1 MQIYKNNFITFGVYN
16 KFNMELKNYFPY
28 LLEKKILLSE
38 IGIHPRT
45 HIAWKEEGL
54 TFYEKVNIVLGEKV
68 KKRKWVYLDV
78 FEALWLLIIVEL
90 RKFNLDLKTIKKLKE
105 FIKEQ
110 PDLKSALEKISEE
123 DFQNKVVSQLPKEML
138 ESVGGFTSREKVI
151 KSLSTLLYQ
160 DTFLSNLGVL
170 IYGALITETS
180 PSIIIKMSKDVDA
193 FEFIIAINNS
203 TEANLKEELYQFYT
217 KTFSESTFINLPI
230 VTILE
235 KLFENEKIINRCYE
249 YGFFNNQEKQ
259 LLEAV
264 RNKECEEIKIAK
276 HPSGDYTVNFSD
288 TKEISGEE
296 AKKIRKTLGLKMYD
310 RVEVIYRNE
319 SHLVI
324 KNSNKKVIKRE

>member
-1 MQIYKNNFITFGVYN
+1 
-16 KFNMELKNYFPY
+16 MELKNYFPY
-28 LLEKKILLSE
+28 LMEKKILLSE

-45 HIAWKEEGL
+45 HIAWKKEGI
-54 TFYEKVNIVLGEKV
+54 TFYEGDNIVLDEKSE
-68 KKRKWVYLDV
+68 KRKWVYLDV

-90 RKFNLDLKTIKKLKE
+90 RKFSLDLKTIKKLKE

-110 PDLKSALEKISEE
+110 PDVKSALEKISEE
-123 DFQNKVVSQLPKEML
+123 DFQNKVVGLLTKEML
-138 ESVGGFTSREKVI
+138 ESIGGSISREEVI
-151 KSLSTLLYQ
+151 NSITTNLYQ

-170 IYGALITETS
+170 IYGALITNSS
-180 PSIIIKMSKDVDA
+180 PSILIKINKEADE

-203 TEANLKEELYQFYT
+203 AEGKLKEELYEFYT
-217 KTFSESTFINLPI
+217 KTCSESTFINIPI
-230 VTILE
+230 VAILE
-235 KLFENEKIINRCYE
+235 KLFENEKIINHCYE
-249 YGFFNNQEKQ
+249 YGFFNNQERQ

-288 TKEISGEE
+288 TKELSGEE
-296 AKKIRKTLGLKMYD
+296 AKKLRKTLGLKMYD

-324 KNSNKKVIKRE
+324 KNTNKKVIKK

>member
-1 MQIYKNNFITFGVYN
+1 M
-16 KFNMELKNYFPY
+16 
-28 LLEKKILLSE
+28 LEKKILLSE

-45 HIAWKEEGL
+45 YIAWKDEGL
-54 TFYEKVNIVLGEKV
+54 SFHEEVSTVLGEKV
-68 KKRKWVYLDV
+68 EKRKWVYLDV

-110 PDLKSALEKISEE
+110 PDVKSVFEKISEE
-123 DFQNKVVSQLPKEML
+123 DFQNKVVGLLPKEML
-138 ESVGGFTSREKVI
+138 ESIGGFTSREIVI
-151 KSLSTLLYQ
+151 KSLTTNLYQ
-160 DTFLSNLGVL
+160 DTFLSNLGVVV
-170 IYGALITETS
+170 YGALITNSS
-180 PSIIIKMSKDVDA
+180 PSIIIKINKEVDE

-203 TEANLKEELYQFYT
+203 SEAKLKEELYDFYIRT
-217 KTFSESTFINLPI
+217 CSESTFINLPI

-235 KLFENEKIINRCYE
+235 KLFENEKIINHCYQ
-249 YGFFNNQEKQ
+249 YGFYNNQEKQ
-259 LLEAV
+259 LLEAI

-288 TKEISGEE
+288 AKEISGEE
-296 AKKIRKTLGLKMYD
+296 AKKLRKTLGLKMYD

-324 KNSNKKVIKRE
+324 KNSNKKIIKRE

>member
-1 MQIYKNNFITFGVYN
+1 V
-16 KFNMELKNYFPY
+16 ELKSYFS
-28 LLEKKILLSE
+28 LLLKKILLSE

-45 HIAWKEEGL
+45 YIAWKDEGL
-54 TFYEKVNIVLGEKV
+54 LFYEEVSTLLDEKAE
-68 KKRKWVYLDV
+68 KRRWVYLDV

-110 PDLKSALEKISEE
+110 PDVKSVFEKISEE
-123 DFQNKVVSQLPKEML
+123 DFQNKVVGLLPKEML
-138 ESVGGFTSREKVI
+138 ESIGGFTSREKVI
-151 KSLSTLLYQ
+151 KSLTTNLYQ
-160 DTFLSNLGVL
+160 DTFLSNLGVVV
-170 IYGALITETS
+170 YGALITNSS
-180 PSIIIKMSKDVDA
+180 PSIIIKINKEADE

-203 TEANLKEELYQFYT
+203 SEAKLKEELYDFYT
-217 KTFSESTFINLPI
+217 KTCSESTFINLPI

-235 KLFENEKIINRCYE
+235 KLFENEKLINHCYQ
-249 YGFFNNQEKQ
+249 YGFYNNQEKQ
-259 LLEAV
+259 LLEAI

-288 TKEISGEE
+288 AKEISGEE
-296 AKKIRKTLGLKMYD
+296 AKKLRKTLGLKMYD

-324 KNSNKKVIKRE
+324 KNSNKKIIKRE

>member
-1 MQIYKNNFITFGVYN
+1 
-16 KFNMELKNYFPY
+16 MELKNYFPF

-54 TFYEKVNIVLGEKV
+54 TFYEGVNIVLDKNLE
-68 KKRKWVYLDV
+68 KRKWVYLDI

-90 RKFNLDLKTIKKLKE
+90 RKFSLDLKTIKKLKE

-110 PDLKSALEKISEE
+110 PDVKSALEKISEE
-123 DFQNKVVSQLPKEML
+123 DFQNKVVALLTKEML
-138 ESVGGFTSREKVI
+138 ESIGGFTSREKVI
-151 KSLSTLLYQ
+151 KSLTTNLYQ

-170 IYGALITETS
+170 LYGALITNSS
-180 PSIIIKMSKDVDA
+180 PSIIIKNNKEADE

-203 TEANLKEELYQFYT
+203 AEAKLKEELYEFYT
-217 KTFSESTFINLPI
+217 KTCSESTFINLPI

-235 KLFENEKIINRCYE
+235 KLFENEKIINHCYE
-249 YGFFNNQEKQ
+249 YGFFNNQERQ

-288 TKEISGEE
+288 SKDVSGEE
-296 AKKIRKTLGLKMYD
+296 AKKLRKTLGLKMYD

-324 KNSNKKVIKRE
+324 KNTNKTVIKRE

>member
-1 MQIYKNNFITFGVYN
+1 
-16 KFNMELKNYFPY
+16 MELKNYFPY

-45 HIAWKEEGL
+45 HIAWKKEGI
-54 TFYEKVNIVLGEKV
+54 TFYEEVNIVLDEKSE
-68 KKRKWVYLDV
+68 KRKWVYLDV

-90 RKFNLDLKTIKKLKE
+90 RKFSLDLKTIKKLKE

-110 PDLKSALEKISEE
+110 PDVKSALEKISEE
-123 DFQNKVVSQLPKEML
+123 DFQTKVVGLLTKEML
-138 ESVGGFTSREKVI
+138 ESIGGSTSREEVI
-151 KSLSTLLYQ
+151 NSLTTNFYQ

-170 IYGALITETS
+170 LYGALITNSS
-180 PSIIIKMSKDVDA
+180 PSILIKIIKEGDE

-203 TEANLKEELYQFYT
+203 AEGKLKEELYEFYT
-217 KTFSESTFINLPI
+217 KACSESTFINLPI

-235 KLFENEKIINRCYE
+235 KLFENEKIINHCYE
-249 YGFFNNQEKQ
+249 YGFFNNQERQ

-288 TKEISGEE
+288 TKELSGEE
-296 AKKIRKTLGLKMYD
+296 AKKLRKTLGLKMYD

-324 KNSNKKVIKRE
+324 KNTNKKVIKK

>member
-1 MQIYKNNFITFGVYN
+1 
-16 KFNMELKNYFPY
+16 MELKNYFPY

-45 HIAWKEEGL
+45 HIAWKKEGI
-54 TFYEKVNIVLGEKV
+54 TFYEGDNIVLDEKSE
-68 KKRKWVYLDV
+68 KRKWVYLDV

-90 RKFNLDLKTIKKLKE
+90 RKFSLDLKTIKKLKE

-110 PDLKSALEKISEE
+110 PDVKSALEKISEE
-123 DFQNKVVSQLPKEML
+123 DFQTKVVGLLTKEML
-138 ESVGGFTSREKVI
+138 ESIGGSTSREEVI
-151 KSLSTLLYQ
+151 NSLTTNFYQ

-170 IYGALITETS
+170 LYGALITNSS
-180 PSIIIKMSKDVDA
+180 PSILIKIIKEGDE

-203 TEANLKEELYQFYT
+203 AEGKLKEELYEFYT
-217 KTFSESTFINLPI
+217 KACSESTFINLPI

-235 KLFENEKIINRCYE
+235 KLFENEKIINHCYE
-249 YGFFNNQEKQ
+249 YGFFNNQERQ

-288 TKEISGEE
+288 TKELSGEE
-296 AKKIRKTLGLKMYD
+296 AKKLRKTLGLKMYD

-324 KNSNKKVIKRE
+324 KNTNKKIIKK

>member
-1 MQIYKNNFITFGVYN
+1 
-16 KFNMELKNYFPY
+16 MELKNYFPY
-28 LLEKKILLSE
+28 LLKKKILLSE

-54 TFYEKVNIVLGEKV
+54 TFYEGVNIVLDEKLE
-68 KKRKWVYLDV
+68 KRKWVYLDI

-90 RKFNLDLKTIKKLKE
+90 RKFSLDLKTIKKLKE

-110 PDLKSALEKISEE
+110 PDVKSALEKISEE
-123 DFQNKVVSQLPKEML
+123 DFQNKVVSLLTKEML
-138 ESVGGFTSREKVI
+138 ESIGGSTSREKVI
-151 KSLSTLLYQ
+151 KSLTRNLYQ

-170 IYGALITETS
+170 LYGALITNSS
-180 PSIIIKMSKDVDA
+180 PSIIIKINKEADE

-203 TEANLKEELYQFYT
+203 AEAKLKEELYEFYT
-217 KTFSESTFINLPI
+217 KTCSESTFINLPI

-235 KLFENEKIINRCYE
+235 KLFENEKIINHCYE
-249 YGFFNNQEKQ
+249 YGFFNNQERQ
-259 LLEAV
+259 LLDAV

-288 TKEISGEE
+288 AKDISGEE
-296 AKKIRKTLGLKMYD
+296 AKKLRKTLGLKMYD

-324 KNSNKKVIKRE
+324 KNTNKKVIKRE

>member
-1 MQIYKNNFITFGVYN
+1 
-16 KFNMELKNYFPY
+16 MELKNYFPF

-45 HIAWKEEGL
+45 YIAWKEEGL
-54 TFYEKVNIVLGEKV
+54 TFYEGVNNVLNEKLE
-68 KKRKWVYLDV
+68 KRKWVYLDV

-110 PDLKSALEKISEE
+110 PNVKSEFEKISEE

-138 ESVGGFTSREKVI
+138 ENVGGFTSKEKVI

-160 DTFLSNLGVL
+160 DTFLSNLGVVL
-170 IYGALITETS
+170 YGALITNSS
-180 PSIIIKMSKDVDA
+180 PSIIIKINKEADE

-203 TEANLKEELYQFYT
+203 AETKLKEELYEFYT
-217 KTFSESTFINLPI
+217 KTCSESTFINLPI
-230 VTILE
+230 VAILE
-235 KLFENEKIINRCYE
+235 KLFENEKIINHCYD

-276 HPSGDYTVNFSD
+276 HPSGDYTINFSYAKD
-288 TKEISGEE
+288 ISGEE
-296 AKKIRKTLGLKMYD
+296 AKKLRKILGLKIYD

-324 KNSNKKVIKRE
+324 KNTNKKVIKRE

>member
-1 MQIYKNNFITFGVYN
+1 MQIYKNKFITFGVYN

-45 HIAWKEEGL
+45 YNAWKQEGL
-54 TFYEKVNIVLGEKV
+54 TFYEGVNIVLGEKV
-68 KKRKWVYLDV
+68 EKRKWVYLDV

-170 IYGALITETS
+170 ISQARTT
-180 PSIIIKMSKDVDA
+180 
-193 FEFIIAINNS
+193 
-203 TEANLKEELYQFYT
+203 T
-217 KTFSESTFINLPI
+217 KKT
-230 VTILE
+230 
-235 KLFENEKIINRCYE
+235 R
-249 YGFFNNQEKQ
+249 KQ
-259 LLEAV
+259 LA
-264 RNKECEEIKIAK
+264 N
-276 HPSGDYTVNFSD
+276 
-288 TKEISGEE
+288 
-296 AKKIRKTLGLKMYD
+296 
-310 RVEVIYRNE
+310 
-319 SHLVI
+319 
-324 KNSNKKVIKRE
+324 

>member
-1 MQIYKNNFITFGVYN
+1 
-16 KFNMELKNYFPY
+16 MELKNYFPY

-45 HIAWKEEGL
+45 YISWKEEGL
-54 TFYEKVNIVLGEKV
+54 IFYEESKTIVSEISE
-68 KKRKWVYLDV
+68 KRKWVYLDV

-110 PDLKSALEKISEE
+110 PDVISALEKISEE
-123 DFQNKVVSQLPKEML
+123 DFQNKIVSLLPKEML
-138 ESVGGFTSREKVI
+138 ESVGDFTSREKVI
-151 KSLSTLLYQ
+151 KSLSTLFYQ

-170 IYGALITETS
+170 LYGAIITKTS
-180 PSIIIKMSKDVDA
+180 PSILIKIDKGIDE
-193 FEFIIAINNS
+193 FEFIIAINNA
-203 TEANLKEELYQFYT
+203 TEAHLKEELYQFYT
-217 KTFSESTFINLPI
+217 KTCSESTFINLSI

-235 KLFENEKIINRCYE
+235 KLFENEKIINHCYE

-264 RNKECEEIKIAK
+264 RNKECDEIKIVK
-276 HPSGDYTVNFSD
+276 HPSGDFTVNFSD
-288 TKEISGEE
+288 AKEMSGEE
-296 AKKIRKTLGLKMYD
+296 ARKLRKTLGLKMYD

-324 KNSNKKVIKRE
+324 KNTNKKIIKRE

>member
-1 MQIYKNNFITFGVYN
+1 MQIYINYYITFEEYN
-16 KFNMELKNYFPY
+16 NLFMELKNYFPY

-54 TFYEKVNIVLGEKV
+54 TFYEGVNIVLNEKLE
-68 KKRKWVYLDV
+68 KRKWVYLDI

-90 RKFNLDLKTIKKLKE
+90 RKFSLDLKTIKKLKE

-110 PDLKSALEKISEE
+110 PDVKSALEKISEE
-123 DFQNKVVSQLPKEML
+123 DFQNKVVSLLTKEML
-138 ESVGGFTSREKVI
+138 ESIGGSTSREKVI
-151 KSLSTLLYQ
+151 KSLTRNLYQ

-170 IYGALITETS
+170 LYGALITNSS
-180 PSIIIKMSKDVDA
+180 PSIIIKINKEADE

-203 TEANLKEELYQFYT
+203 AEAKLKEELYEFYT
-217 KTFSESTFINLPI
+217 KTCSESTFINLPI

-235 KLFENEKIINRCYE
+235 KLFENEKIINHCYE
-249 YGFFNNQEKQ
+249 YGFFNNQERQ
-259 LLEAV
+259 LLDAV

-288 TKEISGEE
+288 AKDISGEE
-296 AKKIRKTLGLKMYD
+296 AKKLRKTLGLKMYD

-324 KNSNKKVIKRE
+324 KNTNKKVIKRE